1 MKAALYKEYGNPD
14 VVHVGELS
22 KPVAGD
28 DEMIIRVYTT
38 TVNRTDAGF
47 RSAEYVISRF
57 WSGLLRPKNPVLGSE
72 FAGIVESAGH
82 LITECKPG
90 DRVFGYNDE
99 RFGGNAE
106 YILVKAADAV
116 IKIPEGVS
124 FETAACISEGAH
136 YALGNIRAAGTKP
149 GDNVLV
155 YGATGAIGSAAVQLL
170 KYVGARVTAVCS
182 TPYVDLV
189 KSLGAD
195 EVIDY
200 QTKDF
205 TDTTQR
211 YHFIFD
217 AVGKSSFGR
226 CKPLLVK
233 NGIYISTELGKN
245 GENVWRAIWGKITC
259 GRRIL
264 FPIPVT
270 SKADIQF
277 LADRVADGS
286 FKPLIDKIYPLDD
299 IREAHRYVDTG
310 QKVGNV
316 VIRVRDGE

>member
-1 MKAALYKEYGNPD
+1 MKAALYKEYGSAD
-14 VVHVGELS
+14 VIHIGDLP

-28 DEMIIRVYTT
+28 TDMIIRVYSS

-57 WSGLLRPKNPVLGSE
+57 WSGLLRPKNPVLGCE
-72 FAGIVESAGH
+72 YAGIVESVGSRV
-82 LITECKPG
+82 TEFAPG

-106 YILVKAADAV
+106 YVLAKQTDAV
-116 IKIPEGVS
+116 VKIPEGIS
-124 FETAACISEGAH
+124 FDTAACISEGAH
-136 YALGNIRAAGTKP
+136 YALGNIRAAGIQK

-170 KYVGARVTAVCS
+170 NYFGVRVTAVCS
-182 TPYVDLV
+182 TPHVELV
-189 KSLGAD
+189 KKLGAD
-195 EVIDY
+195 EVVDY
-200 QTKDF
+200 TAVDF
-205 TDTTQR
+205 TDTNQR
-211 YHFIFD
+211 FKLVFD
-217 AVGKSSFGR
+217 AVGKSSFGQT
-226 CKPLLVK
+226 KKLLLP
-233 NGIYISTELGKN
+233 NGVYISTELGKN
-245 GENVWRAIWGKITC
+245 GENVWKALWGKITG

-277 LADRVADGS
+277 LADRVAEGS
-286 FKPLIDKIYPLDD
+286 FLPLIDRVYPFED
-299 IREAHRYVDTG
+299 IREAHRYVSSG

-316 VIRVRDGE
+316 VVRVREA